1 MVNYFADVLPAT
13 RRLSKPVW
21 WPLSGSGL
29 REYLARPRVLAVT
42 GLSLSG
48 AFLLNQFPPADF
60 SIYLLV
66 VILAYFFTVA
76 VIDIEHRAVL
86 HPVSIVGAILMGG
99 IGIWRHGWVDSLIGG
114 AAGFGFML
122 AVYYLGDWLGRLVA
136 RARKEPWEETALG
149 FGDVN
154 LAGVIGLLMGWPG
167 VIAALFMGMLAAGIF
182 SAGYL
187 LFTFVSGKYRAFAS
201 IPYAPF
207 LCMGAVVSVLAGIYF
222 G

>member
-1 MVNYFADVLPAT
+1 
-13 RRLSKPVW
+13 
-21 WPLSGSGL
+21 
-29 REYLARPRVLAVT
+29 
-42 GLSLSG
+42 
-48 AFLLNQFPPADF
+48 
-60 SIYLLV
+60 
-66 VILAYFFTVA
+66 
-76 VIDIEHRAVL
+76 
-86 HPVSIVGAILMGG
+86 
-99 IGIWRHGWVDSLIGG
+99 
-114 AAGFGFML
+114 ML

-149 FGDVN
+149 FGDVD